1 VLPPDPAAKFFLDYR
16 LAITGQIWTPVSG
29 GFSGAEVWRGDGAT
43 GPELALKAWPVDV
56 TPARLG
62 DVHAHVA
69 MAAHLPFVPQVV
81 RTVTGASLVWDGR
94 RCWDLTRW
102 APGTATEA
110 PSVAEAGSAGAA
122 VARLHRAWPAAGTG
136 PCPGAA
142 NRLRALADF
151 RERLGKSVPARPPVQ
166 DGQIPLVRRAWG
178 LVAATADR
186 CERALAPWA
195 AERVRLSPCV
205 RDLRAEHVL
214 FTRGAVTGLI
224 DFGALAVDHP
234 AVDLARYL
242 GDLDDDG
249 GDRTGAFLTAYRT
262 EAPLDVPDEYVTLLA
277 RTGTVCSLVGWL
289 VRLVAERRT
298 FADETAVTRRLV
310 RLVERVER
318 FAPE

>member
-1 VLPPDPAAKFFLDYR
+1 MLPPDPAAKLFRDYG
-16 LAITGQIWTPVSG
+16 LAITGHNWTPVSG
-29 GFSGAEVWRGDGAT
+29 SFSGAEVWRGDGAT
-43 GPELALKAWPVDV
+43 GPALVLKAWPADV

-62 DVHAHVA
+62 DIHATVA
-69 MAAHLPFVPQVV
+69 RAAHLPFVPQAV

-102 APGTATEA
+102 VPGAATDA
-110 PSVAEAGSAGAA
+110 PSVAEAGAAGAA
-122 VARLHRAWPAAGTG
+122 VARLHRAWPAEGAG
-136 PCPGAA
+136 PCPGVA

-151 RERLGKSVPARPPVQ
+151 RARLGPAVPPRPPVAE
-166 DGQIPLVRRAWG
+166 GQISLVRRAWG
-178 LVAATADR
+178 LVAASADR
-186 CERALAPWA
+186 AERALGPWA
-195 AERVRLSPCV
+195 GARVRLGPCV

-242 GDLDDDG
+242 GDVDDG
-249 GDRTGAFLTAYRT
+249 GDRTGAVLGAYRH
-262 EAPLDVPDEYVTLLA
+262 EAPLDVPDEFVLLLA
-277 RTGTVCSLVGWL
+277 RTGAVCSLVGWL

-298 FADETAVTRRLV
+298 CADGAAVTRRLAH
-310 RLVERVER
+310 LIERVER